1 MCEFTVVIM
10 KLIVLLTDFGW
21 KDGYAGILKGVIW
34 SIAPGVQISDLTHEI
49 APQDIRQGAL
59 AIGRAVPYFPSGTIF
74 LAVVD
79 PGVGTERRSIA
90 ARIGDL
96 FFVAPD
102 NGLITLPLQK
112 AAQKGQSV
120 EVVNLNR
127 PQFWLPV
134 VSNVFHGRDIF
145 APVAAHLANGVA
157 LMDLGERIQ
166 DPVRVEIPTP
176 VRIKHGWRGEI
187 IHIDSF
193 GNLGTNLRGEHLQG
207 RGQIEVHI
215 GQEQIRGMV
224 HAYGEGTIGQLV
236 TLIDSSGALAIS
248 AVNSSAERALSAR
261 MGDAVE
267 VWFMT

>member
-1 MCEFTVVIM
+1 M

-34 SIAPGVQISDLTHEI
+34 SIAPGTQISDLTHEI

-59 AIGRAVPYFPSGTIF
+59 ALGRAIPYFPAGTIF

-79 PGVGTERRSIA
+79 PGVGTKRRPIA

-96 FFVAPD
+96 YYVAPD
-102 NGLITLPLQK
+102 NGLITLPLQN
-112 AAQKGQSV
+112 AARKGQAV
-120 EVVNLNR
+120 EVVHLIR

-134 VSNVFHGRDIF
+134 VSSVFHGRDIF
-145 APVAAHLANGVA
+145 APAAAYLANGTPLA
-157 LMDLGERIQ
+157 EMGERIQ
-166 DPVRVEIPTP
+166 DPVELDFPDPI
-176 VRIKHGWRGEI
+176 RIKHGWRGEI
-187 IHIDSF
+187 LHIDSF

-215 GQEQIRGMV
+215 GQQQIRGLV
-224 HAYGEGTIGQLV
+224 HAYGEGTTGQLV

-248 AVNSSAERALSAR
+248 AVNSSAERALAAKL
-261 MGDAVE
+261 GDPVE
-267 VWFMT
+267 VWFVT